1 MKGYNMKGIRFRP
14 NKKMKCKFKPMYHP
28 LERLKVGELKTL
40 NQWNRADVEQS
51 MTETADGKL
60 S

>member
-1 MKGYNMKGIRFRP
+1 MKGIRFRP

-28 LERLKVGELKTL
+28 LERLKTGELKTL

-51 MTETADGKL
+51 MTETADGRL